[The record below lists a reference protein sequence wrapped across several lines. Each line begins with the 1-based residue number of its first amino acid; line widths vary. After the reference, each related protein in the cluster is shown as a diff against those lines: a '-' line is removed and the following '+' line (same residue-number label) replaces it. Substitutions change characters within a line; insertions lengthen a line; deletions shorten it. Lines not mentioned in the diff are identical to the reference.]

1 MDNKLMVCDR
11 QTSVKR
17 YSGLYN
23 GLLVPVSEERLLG
36 QERLEHD
43 IAYGTI
49 IAKYR
54 NGDTSISFSE
64 YEDAVEELIATNI
77 ELAYKWATQFLSNKQ
92 DKRHVYTLNMAC
104 LDAMYALIKY
114 VKNTYDPSKG
124 FIVSTGARWFITR
137 ELQDNYSVMVFGVK
151 SQHIPRTLSAINKY
165 YAENPEGS
173 IYDLSEQINVPI
185 STIES
190 VVNISL
196 NPLSLNKQVESRG
209 SYKGEI
215 SELQDI
221 LSEEDLMTP
230 ESEFTQKKI
239 EEVTSVLT
247 DFEKEALFSK
257 YNIFGYDKEDFVK
270 KHNLNTRSF
279 RMLCKKI
286 IDKVKENL
294 I

>member
-23 GLLVPVSEERLLG
+23 SLLVPVSEERLLG

-124 FIVSTGARWFITR
+124 FVVSTGARWFITR

-151 SQHIPRTLSAINKY
+151 
-165 YAENPEGS
+165 
-173 IYDLSEQINVPI
+173 
-185 STIES
+185 
-190 VVNISL
+190 
-196 NPLSLNKQVESRG
+196 
-209 SYKGEI
+209 
-215 SELQDI
+215 
-221 LSEEDLMTP
+221 
-230 ESEFTQKKI
+230 
-239 EEVTSVLT
+239 
-247 DFEKEALFSK
+247 
-257 YNIFGYDKEDFVK
+257 
-270 KHNLNTRSF
+270 
-279 RMLCKKI
+279 
-286 IDKVKENL
+286 
-294 I
+294 